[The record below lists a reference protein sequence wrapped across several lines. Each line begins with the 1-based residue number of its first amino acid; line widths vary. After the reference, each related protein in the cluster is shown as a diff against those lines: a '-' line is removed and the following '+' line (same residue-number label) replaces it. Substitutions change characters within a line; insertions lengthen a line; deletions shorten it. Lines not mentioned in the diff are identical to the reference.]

1 MYLSLRAA
9 AKEAGI
15 AKTTVI
21 RAIRSG
27 KLSAQRD
34 ETGDWAIDPSE
45 LHRVYPRKAESPED
59 QGGPGCAPLVPD
71 RDATP
76 SGPPATTL
84 DRERTAALEAKVQ
97 ALQELVQR
105 LDQDK
110 RDLREERDRWAA
122 QAERLAL
129 APPRRSW
136 WPWRRTA

>member
-1 MYLSLRAA
+1 MAWTYAASGGECTQRDSNLTGPLLPGRASWSWPRTHHPWERPMYLSLRAA

-34 ETGDWAIDPSE
+34 ETGGWAIDPSE

-59 QGGPGCAPLVPD
+59 QGGPGCAPMVPD

-76 SGPPATTL
+76 S
-84 DRERTAALEAKVQ
+84 
-97 ALQELVQR
+97 
-105 LDQDK
+105 
-110 RDLREERDRWAA
+110 
-122 QAERLAL
+122 
-129 APPRRSW
+129 
-136 WPWRRTA
+136 